1 MLQTTSVIGEVHL
14 INLINEPL
22 LFLFKFISLM
32 FALRIHGRKNKNC
45 ATKPLF
51 TNFTPDVIASPN
63 TEEFGEAIVLF
74 PFLFSRSL
82 LIVLFLHDITQCY
95 KERTTLVQP

>member
-14 INLINEPL
+14 LNLINEPL

-32 FALRIHGRKNKNC
+32 FDLRIHGRKNEKYGR
-45 ATKPLF
+45 
-51 TNFTPDVIASPN
+51 
-63 TEEFGEAIVLF
+63 FGEAIVLF

>member
-1 MLQTTSVIGEVHL
+1 MKTVQPKLCSPIL
-14 INLINEPL
+14 
-22 LFLFKFISLM
+22 
-32 FALRIHGRKNKNC
+32 
-45 ATKPLF
+45 
-51 TNFTPDVIASPN
+51 PDVIASPN

-95 KERTTLVQP
+95 KQRTTFVQP

>member
-51 TNFTPDVIASPN
+51 TNFTRRN
-63 TEEFGEAIVLF
+63 CF
-74 PFLFSRSL
+74 PKYGRIWGSNCVVSLSL
-82 LIVLFLHDITQCY
+82 LS
-95 KERTTLVQP
+95 